1 MKRWLGL
8 SLTML
13 LLFLTGCSA
22 GARDE
27 ESFLRWQTAL
37 REAETISFSADVD
50 ARAGEEIFSYGADC
64 LCRAEETVVTLTGPD
79 TVAGTVFRSGDS
91 GTTLEYDGA
100 ILYLGP
106 SGDAGGAEPCRLLP
120 LLAEAAVRG
129 RVLHTSR
136 EGGFLA
142 VTLEVSEDWTVTLR
156 LEGEE
161 LELREAELSYEG
173 RTAGTAAI
181 RGWETKKEAA

>member
-64 LCRAEETVVTLTGPD
+64 LCRAEEIC
-79 TVAGTVFRSGDS
+79 R
-91 GTTLEYDGA
+91 
-100 ILYLGP
+100 LYGECEERF
-106 SGDAGGAEPCRLLP
+106 GIQTAEPNTVKV
-120 LLAEAAVRG
+120 AVG
-129 RVLHTSR
+129 
-136 EGGFLA
+136 
-142 VTLEVSEDWTVTLR
+142 
-156 LEGEE
+156 
-161 LELREAELSYEG
+161 
-173 RTAGTAAI
+173 
-181 RGWETKKEAA
+181 

>member
-1 MKRWLGL
+1 MKRWLWL

-13 LLFLTGCSA
+13 LLLTGCAA

-27 ESFLRWQTAL
+27 ETFLRWQTAL

-50 ARAGEEIFSYGADC
+50 AHTGQEAFSYSAEC
-64 LCRAEETVVTLTGPD
+64 QCRVEETVVTLTGPD
-79 TVAGTVFRSGDS
+79 TVAGTVFRSGD
-91 GTTLEYDGA
+91 GGNTLEYDGA

-106 SGDAGGAEPCRLLP
+106 GGDGGGTEPCRLLP

-129 RVLHTSR
+129 RVIHTGR
-136 EGGFLA
+136 EGGLLA
-142 VTLEVSEDWTVTLR
+142 VALEVTEDWTVTLR

-161 LELREAELSYEG
+161 LALREAELAYQG
-173 RTAGTAAI
+173 RTAGTAVI
-181 RGWETKKEAA
+181 RSWETMKEAA

>member
-79 TVAGTVFRSGDS
+79 TVAGTVFRSGDG

-106 SGDAGGAEPCRLLP
+106 SGDAGGAGA
-120 LLAEAAVRG
+120 LAAFCLCWRRRRCAAG
-129 RVLHTSR
+129 CSTQAGR
-136 EGGFLA
+136 EG
-142 VTLEVSEDWTVTLR
+142 SWR
-156 LEGEE
+156 
-161 LELREAELSYEG
+161 
-173 RTAGTAAI
+173 
-181 RGWETKKEAA
+181 